1 MSLQNLNSQER
12 IQLNRLLG
20 NYKLTPM
27 TLAMKLNPLIIPAPF
42 LMYISVIIA
51 SAIKKGNGRLIISL
65 PPRHGKSELITKN
78 TPIWVLE
85 NFHRMNVV
93 VCSYGSTLSTDFGR
107 AVRDL
112 VKDNQNNLDI
122 RIRRDA
128 ERADNWL
135 TNLGGQMMS
144 VGLGG
149 PITGRG
155 ANVLIIDDYIKEIKD
170 AQSQH
175 QRDYIWDWFVTTA
188 FTRLEPNATC
198 IIVATRWHH
207 DDLIGRILKHKPGRH
222 PWQNIVIP
230 ALAEPTDW
238 DSQTAIPADWA
249 DFIGRH
255 YGEPL
260 FKERFD
266 KDELLDRKA
275 TLGSFFF
282 NALYQQKPEA
292 DFGQLTDRRWFKYIS
307 AAPQS
312 NSLKLVRV
320 WDLAASEDE
329 GDYVVGTLMAYDF
342 QKDFTYILDIKRE
355 QLGPGGVETLL
366 KATAEADGKGIPII
380 IEREPGSSGKL
391 LVHNYAN
398 QLLKGWTVIEWP
410 ANDQKI
416 VRAQPFLAAVESG
429 RVALL
434 DAPWN
439 NTFLDEYDEFPGVE
453 HDDQIDTCSAGFT
466 YLTGKK
472 MLRASWG
479 REAGTQDVNNSGLV
493 RASPTEIIMPNG
505 KRYTMSQG
513 YINSGHK
520 RNGASWGR

>member
-1 MSLQNLNSQER
+1 
-12 IQLNRLLG
+12 
-20 NYKLTPM
+20 
-27 TLAMKLNPLIIPAPF
+27 
-42 LMYISVIIA
+42 
-51 SAIKKGNGRLIISL
+51 
-65 PPRHGKSELITKN
+65 
-78 TPIWVLE
+78 
-85 NFHRMNVV
+85 MNVV

-230 ALAEPTDW
+230 AIAEPPNIDPQIPVPSDW
-238 DSQTAIPADWA
+238 T

-255 YGEPL
+255 YGDPL
-260 FKERFD
+260 FAERFD
-266 KDELLDRKA
+266 RDELLDRKA

-282 NALYQQKPEA
+282 NALYQQRPEA
-292 DFGQLTDRRWFKYIS
+292 DFGQLTDRRWFKYIAS
-307 AAPQS
+307 APQS
-312 NSLKLVRV
+312 NYLKMVRV

-329 GDYVVGTLMAYDF
+329 GDYVVGTLMAYDT
-342 QKDFTYILDIKRE
+342 QRDFTYILDIKRE
-355 QLGPGGVETLL
+355 QLGPGAVESLL
-366 KATAEADGKGIPII
+366 KATAEMDGKGIPII

-391 LVHNYAN
+391 LVSNYAN
-398 QLLKGWTVIEWP
+398 HLLKGWTVIEWP

-439 NTFLDEYDEFPGVE
+439 STLLDEYDEFPGAE

-466 YLTGKK
+466 FLTGKK
-472 MLRASWG
+472 MVRASWG
-479 REAGTQDVNNSGLV
+479 RDAGKADGTVQATQPIQAGM
-493 RASPTEIIMPNG
+493 TEIIMPNG
-505 KRYTMSQG
+505 KKYTMSQG

-520 RNGASWGR
+520 RNSVSWGR